1 MPINAI
7 PFPSWPHYGEDE
19 IDAVAAVLRSGKVN
33 YWTGEEARNFEHEYA
48 AHVGTR
54 HAVALANGTVALELA
69 LYAFDIGAGDEV
81 ITPSRTFIASA
92 GAAVMRGATPVF
104 ADVDPVS
111 QNLTLESIEK
121 VVTPRTRA
129 IVAVH
134 LAGWPCEMD
143 AIMRFANERGIKV
156 IEDCAQAHGATYR
169 GQPVGSFGHAAAFSF
184 CQDKIITTGGE
195 GGMLVTNDEQAWKKA
210 WAYKDHGKSF
220 DAVYNRQHP
229 IGFRWVHESFGT
241 NWRMSEMQAI
251 LGRLQLRKLAVW
263 SERRRGNAAI
273 LTLMFSDIEGLRVT
287 PPTTEIGHA
296 YYKYYA
302 FVEPEKLR
310 ADWNRDRIMQAINDE
325 GVPCFSGSCSEIY
338 LEKAFVNTS
347 SRPGVRLET
356 ARRLGETSLM
366 FLVHPTLGEE
376 HMRRTVSAVQSVMR
390 RAVDLGV

>member
-1 MPINAI
+1 
-7 PFPSWPHYGEDE
+7 
-19 IDAVAAVLRSGKVN
+19 
-33 YWTGEEARNFEHEYA
+33 
-48 AHVGTR
+48 
-54 HAVALANGTVALELA
+54 
-69 LYAFDIGAGDEV
+69 
-81 ITPSRTFIASA
+81 
-92 GAAVMRGATPVF
+92 
-104 ADVDPVS
+104 
-111 QNLTLESIEK
+111 
-121 VVTPRTRA
+121 
-129 IVAVH
+129 
-134 LAGWPCEMD
+134 
-143 AIMRFANERGIKV
+143 
-156 IEDCAQAHGATYR
+156 
-169 GQPVGSFGHAAAFSF
+169 
-184 CQDKIITTGGE
+184 
-195 GGMLVTNDEQAWKKA
+195 
-210 WAYKDHGKSF
+210 
-220 DAVYNRQHP
+220 
-229 IGFRWVHESFGT
+229 
-241 NWRMSEMQAI
+241 MSEMQAI